1 MNAAPTDRQ
10 GPWPAY
16 AAELAGTFFMV
27 AWGLSAVV
35 FLMSAASPMVRLIP
49 SVRLRLLA
57 TGCLFAAGG
66 TAVVYSRL
74 GQRSGG
80 HINPAISV
88 NFWILGKLRAPDMI
102 FYAAAQFAG
111 AAAGAGL
118 VRLLWGPWARSV
130 EAGVTRPAPW
140 LPPAGA
146 AALELLV
153 TGSLVG
159 VILLFMSRPRLHR
172 WTGLAAGIWVAFLV
186 FAEAPLT
193 GASLNPARSLGPALV
208 TGDYRDL
215 WVYFAG
221 PLGGA
226 ALAALLWKRG
236 RTAHRR
242 HPPCAKL
249 FHTRR
254 YRCHL
259 ADCRLGGTAVATDPP
274 LSKEVPR

>member
-1 MNAAPTDRQ
+1 MNGSETRRAA
-10 GPWPAY
+10 PWPAY

-35 FLMSAASPMVRLIP
+35 LMMSAASPIARLLP
-49 SVRLRLLA
+49 SARLRLLV

-66 TAVVYSRL
+66 TAVVYSPL

-80 HINPAISV
+80 HINPAVSV
-88 NFWILGKLRAPDMI
+88 NFWILGKMRTPDMI
-102 FYAAAQFAG
+102 VYAAAQCAG
-111 AAAGAGL
+111 ATAGAGL
-118 VRLLWGPWARSV
+118 VRLAWGRWARSV
-130 EAGVTRPAPW
+130 ESGVTRPAPW
-140 LPPAGA
+140 LPPAAA
-146 AALELLV
+146 AALELLI
-153 TGSLVG
+153 TASLVG
-159 VILLFMSRPRLHR
+159 VILLFLSRPRLHR
-172 WTGLAAGIWVAFLV
+172 WTGLAAGIWVALVV

-208 TGDYRDL
+208 TGDTRDL

-236 RTAHRR
+236 RAAHRR
-242 HPPCAKL
+242 RPACAKL

-259 ADCRLGGTAVATDPP
+259 PDCRLGADAAATTSPP
-274 LSKEVPR
+274 PKEAPR

>member
-1 MNAAPTDRQ
+1 MNAAATHRPA
-10 GPWPAY
+10 PWPAY

-35 FLMSAASPMVRLIP
+35 FMMSAASPVGRIVP
-49 SVRLRLLA
+49 SAGLRLLA

-66 TAVVYSRL
+66 TAVVYSPL

-88 NFWILGKLRAPDMI
+88 NFWILGKMRTPDMI
-102 FYAAAQFAG
+102 LYSAAQFAG
-111 AAAGAGL
+111 ALAGAGL

-140 LPPAGA
+140 LPPAA
-146 AALELLV
+146 AAAVECLI

-159 VILLFMSRPRLHR
+159 VILLFLSRPRLHR
-172 WTGLAAGIWVAFLV
+172 WTGLAAGAWVAFLV

-208 TGDYRDL
+208 TGDTRDL

-226 ALAALLWKRG
+226 ALAAVLWKRG
-236 RTAHRR
+236 ASARRR
-242 HPPCAKL
+242 HPACAKL

-259 ADCRLGGTAVATDPP
+259 ADCRLGHPAATESRLPKEAPP
-274 LSKEVPR
+274 